1 MRRALRLPIQRAAS
15 LAAAITAALAGAS
28 AAKAQ
33 QLEEI
38 IVTAERRELN
48 LQDTPISVMSFE
60 GDALEL
66 RGIDD
71 MFELATVAPNL
82 DIKGARGVGNTSP
95 TFQIRGISGG
105 GGATGERSVGFYI
118 DNVFM
123 PRTTGPVMRMIDVE
137 RVEVLRGPQGTLFGR
152 NSTGGAIRV
161 FTRQAESERDG
172 YFRATLGNFERQD
185 LQGMINVP
193 LGEQVAL
200 RAQIASLQEEGFV
213 TRGPQALGG
222 NDDTIGRLQL
232 SWEASDSLTLRFGV
246 LHSDSESDGSPTDM
260 TFFNMAPV
268 CPLDPTNPYYCL
280 QGNYADWVSDFL
292 ENSGQERLRQDDPR
306 LTAGDYAMPDWCFLD
321 DQNPDWDDL
330 CRQWNNSKYTQVD
343 ANIEWQISDNLT
355 MLSTT
360 GISEFE
366 SSGVSDWQLMGM
378 EFRPSNVDSDVFYQE
393 FQFNFSIGEL
403 VDFVT
408 DLSYFNEDS
417 GSPRESLINAFGSSN
432 YANNA
437 TGGAAN
443 GNLWGC
449 NDSLGVPC
457 AGTVRRLRTTGD
469 STTEQT
475 STSYGVFAN
484 STIHFGERVD
494 LTLGVRESYD
504 EKEFANELFA
514 SDNFIPQFGGST
526 LVSAEDDW
534 NATDYRATVDFNITD
549 DLMLYVTTSRAFR
562 SGPFTVP
569 GPVVVCAVAVVPPTP
584 CPVVAYHVRPQPGA
598 VPPET
603 LINDEIGFRSEWF
616 DGRLRFNATYYEMDF
631 TDRQGASAVADN
643 STTTGFRIDLVN
655 QGDVDLWGNEIE
667 MMFAATERLTIEGA
681 TGRANYEMSNPCINT
696 GPSMFP
702 PPMDREYN
710 LTGRYDWPLRT
721 ANINF
726 TLNYTHTGPMQTH
739 PGGFTPEELAGIT
752 CFATPAA
759 AVFPSTFIDSRYEV
773 PSYDLAN
780 FSLRYA
786 PSDGRWS
793 ATFFVNNMTDEVYAN
808 NAQSFGR
815 GFWTQGGPPGAV
827 GLSAPPRQAIAD
839 SRGRP
844 REYGLTF
851 QYSFF

>member
-1 MRRALRLPIQRAAS
+1 MRRALKLSVHRAAS
-15 LAAAITAALAGAS
+15 LAAAISAALAAAS

-48 LQDTPISVMSFE
+48 LQDTPISVMSFD
-60 GDALEL
+60 GDALDL

-82 DIKGARGVGNTSP
+82 DIKGARGTGNTSP

-123 PRTTGPVMRMIDVE
+123 PRTTGPVMRMLDVE

-161 FTRQAESERDG
+161 FSRQAENERDG
-172 YFRATLGNFERQD
+172 YLRVTLGNFDRQD
-185 LQGMINVP
+185 IQGMINVP
-193 LGEQVAL
+193 LGDQVAL
-200 RAQIASLQEEGFV
+200 RAQVASLQEDGFL
-213 TRGPQALGG
+213 TRGPQELGG

-232 SWEASDSLTLRFGV
+232 SWEPSDSLTLRFGA

-306 LTAGDYAMPDWCFLD
+306 LTADDYAMPDWCFLD
-321 DQNPDWDDL
+321 DQNPDWDDM
-330 CRQWNNSKYTQVD
+330 CRQWNDSKYTQVD
-343 ANIEWQISDNLT
+343 ANIEWQISDRVSL
-355 MLSTT
+355 LSTT

-378 EFRPSNVDSDVFYQE
+378 EFRPSGVESEVLYQE
-393 FQFNFSIGEL
+393 FQFNFSIGER

-408 DLSYFNEDS
+408 GLSYFSEDS
-417 GSPRESLINAFGSSN
+417 SSPRESLINAFGSSN
-432 YANNA
+432 FNA
-437 TGGAAN
+437 VTGGTAN

-449 NDSLGVPC
+449 NDTMGVPC
-457 AGTVRRLRTTGD
+457 AGPVRRLRTTGD
-469 STTEQT
+469 SETLQT
-475 STSYGVFAN
+475 STSYGLFAN

-504 EKEFANELFA
+504 KKEFANELFA

-534 NATDYRATVDFNITD
+534 DATDYRATVDFNITED
-549 DLMLYVTTSRAFR
+549 FMLYVTTSEAFR
-562 SGPFTVP
+562 SGTFSVP
-569 GPVVVCAVAVVPPTP
+569 GPVCANAGPVCTTF
-584 CPVVAYHVRPQPGA
+584 HRRPQPA
-598 VPPET
+598 LVPPET
-603 LINDEIGFRSEWF
+603 LLNDEIGFRSEWF
-616 DGRLRFNATYYEMDF
+616 DGRLRFNATYYEMEL
-631 TDRQGASAVADN
+631 TNRQGASAVADA
-643 STTTGFRIDLVN
+643 STPTGFRIDLVN
-655 QGDVDLWGNEIE
+655 QGDVELWGNEIE

-681 TGRANYEMSNPCINT
+681 TGRANYEMSNPCINN
-696 GPSMFP
+696 GPYIFP

-710 LTGRYDWPLRT
+710 LTGRYDWDRPSGSNY
-721 ANINF
+721 AF

-780 FSLRYA
+780 FSVRYTTRD
-786 PSDGRWS
+786 SRWS

-815 GFWTQGGPPGAV
+815 GFWTQGGPPGAL
-827 GLSAPPRQAIAD
+827 GLSAAPRQAIAD
-839 SRGRP
+839 YRGRP

-851 QYSFF
+851 QYNFF

>member
-1 MRRALRLPIQRAAS
+1 
-15 LAAAITAALAGAS
+15 LAAAISAAFAAAS

-71 MFELATVAPNL
+71 MFELSTIAPNL

-105 GGATGERSVGFYI
+105 GGATGERGVGFYL

-123 PRTTGPVMRMIDVE
+123 PRTTGPVMRLIDVE

-161 FTRQAESERDG
+161 FSRQPDGELDG
-172 YFRATLGNFERQD
+172 YLRLTLGSDERQD
-185 LQGMINVP
+185 LQGMINAP
-193 LGEQVAL
+193 LGERVFL
-200 RAQIASLQEEGFV
+200 RAQAASLEQDGFV
-213 TRGPQALGG
+213 QRGPQSLGG
-222 NDDTIGRLQL
+222 NDDTIGRVQL
-232 SWEASDSLTLRFGV
+232 AWEASEALTLTFGAM
-246 LHSDSESDGSPTDM
+246 HSDSKSDGSPTDM

-268 CPLDPTNPYYCL
+268 CPLDPSNPYYCL

-306 LTAGDYAMPDWCFLD
+306 LTADDFAMPDWCFVD
-321 DQNPDWDDL
+321 DENPDWDEV
-330 CRQWNNSKYTQVD
+330 CRQWNNSQYTQVD
-343 ANIEWQISDNLT
+343 ANIEWRISDRLSV
-355 MLSTT
+355 LSTT

-378 EFRPSNVDSDVFYQE
+378 EFRPAGVNSDVLYQE
-393 FQFNFSIGEL
+393 FQFNFSIGERVDL
-403 VDFVT
+403 VAGLT
-408 DLSYFNEDS
+408 YFNEES
-417 GSPRESLINAFGSSN
+417 GTPRESLINAFGSSN
-432 YANNA
+432 FNA
-437 TGGAAN
+437 ITGGTAN

-457 AGTVRRLRTTGD
+457 AGTVRRTRRTGD
-469 STTEQT
+469 SQT
-475 STSYGVFAN
+475 FQEATAYGLFAN
-484 STIHFGERVD
+484 AAIHFGELVD

-504 EKEFANELFA
+504 EKTLTNELFA
-514 SDNFIPQFGGST
+514 SDNFVPQFGGST
-526 LVSAEDDW
+526 TVSAEDDW
-534 NATDYRATVDFNITD
+534 DATDYRATVDFNITED
-549 DLMLYVTTSRAFR
+549 VMLYVTTSKAFR
-562 SGPFTVP
+562 SGSFTVP
-569 GPVVVCAVAVVPPTP
+569 GPVCAVSTPPGAA
-584 CPVVAYHVRPQPGA
+584 CPTYQVRPQPGL

-603 LINDEIGFRSEWF
+603 LYNDELGFRTEWL
-616 DGRLRFNATYYEMDF
+616 DGRLRFNATYYEMEL
-631 TDRQGASAVADN
+631 TDRQGASAVPDA

-655 QGDVDLWGNEIE
+655 QGDIDLWGNEIE
-667 MMFAATERLTIEGA
+667 AMFAVTDRLTVEGA
-681 TGRANYEMSNPCINT
+681 TGRANYIMANPCINN
-696 GPSMFP
+696 GPYVFP

-721 ANINF
+721 SNLNF
-726 TLNYTHTGPMQTH
+726 TLNYTKTGPMQTH
-739 PGGFTPEELAGIT
+739 PGGFTPEELAGLT
-752 CFATPAA
+752 CFATPQAA
-759 AVFPSTFIDSRYEV
+759 AFASTFIDSRYEV
-773 PSYDLAN
+773 PSYNLVN
-780 FSLRYA
+780 FSMRFT
-786 PSDGRWS
+786 PMSDRW
-793 ATFFVNNMTDEVYAN
+793 TTTLFVNNLTDEVYAN

-815 GFWTQGGPPGAV
+815 GFWTQGGPAGGV

-839 SRGRP
+839 YRGRP

-851 QYSFF
+851 QFNFR